1 MRANKSN
8 KEKAILE
15 VETEV
20 KTSRGSSEHETAA
33 EQEETTSKPGYWG
46 KLITDK
52 AGEQVGWKVSW
63 QAGQENMLRPSS
75 GQEVAGNVVV
85 GKAADAMQSTK
96 EMKKLLTATK
106 IINYNKLQ
114 MVMRQLEKDLWGN

>member
-1 MRANKSN
+1 
-8 KEKAILE
+8 
-15 VETEV
+15 
-20 KTSRGSSEHETAA
+20 
-33 EQEETTSKPGYWG
+33 
-46 KLITDK
+46 
-52 AGEQVGWKVSW
+52 
-63 QAGQENMLRPSS
+63 MLRPSS